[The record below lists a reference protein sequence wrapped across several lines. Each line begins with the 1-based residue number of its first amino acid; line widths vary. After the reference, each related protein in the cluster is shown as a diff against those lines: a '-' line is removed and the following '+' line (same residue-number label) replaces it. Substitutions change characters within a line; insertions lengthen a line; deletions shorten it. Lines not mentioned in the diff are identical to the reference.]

1 MTIFKNQDII
11 LLSKQYVL
19 RTLQYHAESFFTK
32 RGEDVESI
40 GKIIGKIDKEI
51 YKCIT
56 EDIIT
61 DEVIITNNQ
70 IEHIKIRHNESL
82 DLAMS
87 TVEETLLD
95 PDFIFR
101 DKHPNT
107 GLIVKLLEVDNLH
120 LQVVL
125 RICTSNDT
133 KGYKNSII
141 SCWVISKSRLA
152 NYLRNKEIL
161 YRKS

>member
-1 MTIFKNQDII
+1 M
-11 LLSKQYVL
+11 
-19 RTLQYHAESFFTK
+19 
-32 RGEDVESI
+32 ESI

-87 TVEETLLD
+87 AVEETLLN

-107 GLIVKLLEVDNLH
+107 GLVVKLLEVDNLH

-125 RICTSNDT
+125 
-133 KGYKNSII
+133 
-141 SCWVISKSRLA
+141 
-152 NYLRNKEIL
+152 
-161 YRKS
+161 

>member
-1 MTIFKNQDII
+1 M
-11 LLSKQYVL
+11 
-19 RTLQYHAESFFTK
+19 
-32 RGEDVESI
+32 ESI

-51 YKCIT
+51 YNCIS

-70 IEHIKIRHNESL
+70 IEHIKIRHNESYE
-82 DLAMS
+82 LAMS
-87 TVEETLLD
+87 AIGETLLS
-95 PDFIFR
+95 PDFIFK

-107 GLIVKLLEVDNLH
+107 GLVVKLLEVDNLH

-133 KGYKNSII
+133 KGFKNSII
-141 SCWVISKSRLA
+141 SCWVISEGRLA

>member
-1 MTIFKNQDII
+1 M
-11 LLSKQYVL
+11 
-19 RTLQYHAESFFTK
+19 
-32 RGEDVESI
+32 ESI

-51 YKCIT
+51 YRCIT

-70 IEHIKIRHNESL
+70 IEHIKIRHNESYE
-82 DLAMS
+82 LAMS
-87 TVEETLLD
+87 AIGETLLS
-95 PDFIFR
+95 PDFIFK

-107 GLIVKLLEVDNLH
+107 GLVVKLLEVDNLH

-133 KGYKNSII
+133 KGFKNSII
-141 SCWVISKSRLA
+141 SCWIISEGRLA

>member
-1 MTIFKNQDII
+1 M
-11 LLSKQYVL
+11 
-19 RTLQYHAESFFTK
+19 
-32 RGEDVESI
+32 ESI

-51 YKCIT
+51 YRCIT

-70 IEHIKIRHNESL
+70 IEHIKIRHNESYE
-82 DLAMS
+82 LAMS
-87 TVEETLLD
+87 AIGETLLS
-95 PDFIFR
+95 PDFIFK

-107 GLIVKLLEVDNLH
+107 GLVVNLLEVDNLH

-133 KGYKNSII
+133 KGFKNSII
-141 SCWVISKSRLA
+141 SCWVISEGRLA

>member
-1 MTIFKNQDII
+1 M
-11 LLSKQYVL
+11 
-19 RTLQYHAESFFTK
+19 
-32 RGEDVESI
+32 ESI

-56 EDIIT
+56 EDLVT

-70 IEHIKIRHNESL
+70 IKHIKIRHNESYE
-82 DLAMS
+82 LAMS
-87 TVEETLLD
+87 TIEETLLR
-95 PDFIFR
+95 PDFIFK

-107 GLIVKLLEVDNLH
+107 GLVVKLLEFDNLH

-125 RICTSNDT
+125 RICTSKDT
-133 KGYKNSII
+133 KGFKNSII
-141 SCWVISKSRLA
+141 SCWVISEGRLA

>member
-1 MTIFKNQDII
+1 M
-11 LLSKQYVL
+11 
-19 RTLQYHAESFFTK
+19 
-32 RGEDVESI
+32 ESI

-87 TVEETLLD
+87 AVEETLLD

-101 DKHPNT
+101 DKHLYT
-107 GLIVKLLEVDNLH
+107 GLVVKLLEVDNLH

>member
-1 MTIFKNQDII
+1 M
-11 LLSKQYVL
+11 
-19 RTLQYHAESFFTK
+19 
-32 RGEDVESI
+32 ESI

-51 YKCIT
+51 YNCIS

-70 IEHIKIRHNESL
+70 IEHIKIRHNESYE
-82 DLAMS
+82 LAMS
-87 TVEETLLD
+87 AIGETLLS
-95 PDFIFR
+95 PDFIFK

-107 GLIVKLLEVDNLH
+107 GLVVKLLEVDNLH

-125 RICTSNDT
+125 RICTSNDA
-133 KGYKNSII
+133 KGFKNSII
-141 SCWVISKSRLA
+141 SCWVISEGRLA

>member
-1 MTIFKNQDII
+1 
-11 LLSKQYVL
+11 
-19 RTLQYHAESFFTK
+19 
-32 RGEDVESI
+32 
-40 GKIIGKIDKEI
+40 
-51 YKCIT
+51 
-56 EDIIT
+56 
-61 DEVIITNNQ
+61 
-70 IEHIKIRHNESL
+70 
-82 DLAMS
+82 MS

-107 GLIVKLLEVDNLH
+107 GLVVKLLEVDNLH